1 MTAYKAYKQYKI
13 SPTEVPAFKEAGYT
27 IVSDDKK
34 TFDVDE
40 DKFIDMIAC
49 RIINRID
56 AVINRKI
63 DEAIYGFLKDDMKE
77 TMYSRQ
83 KSKVEEMFRR
93 ELSKTAEDQLRSN
106 TFRSELI
113 AEASTAI
120 AEKIIESSNAKRR
133 MATAIINLIS
143 NEDGELK

>member
-40 DKFIDMIAC
+40 DKFIDMIVC
-49 RIINRID
+49 RIINRVD
-56 AVINRKI
+56 AIINKKI

-83 KSKVEEMFRR
+83 KSKVEGMFRR
-93 ELSKTAEDQLRSN
+93 ELSKVAEDQLRSN

-113 AEASTAI
+113 AETSTAI
-120 AEKIIESSNAKRR
+120 AEKIIESSNAKHR